1 MPPLLARRIKWYQDR
16 DFNPATAMSVLTVA
30 LWLVIAVAA
39 AIIVSELTG
48 GK

>member
-1 MPPLLARRIKWYQDR
+1 M
-16 DFNPATAMSVLTVA
+16 AMSVQTVV

-39 AIIVSELTG
+39 AIIASELTG